1 MEQITWILDNWV
13 GLAAAVTGLMAAAS
27 AITALTPTP
36 RDDAALAKLY
46 RLIELIGLVVG
57 KAKREPPK

>member
-1 MEQITWILDNWV
+1 MEQITWVLDNWI
-13 GLAAAVTGLMAAAS
+13 GISAAVTGLMAAAS

-46 RLIELIGLVVG
+46 KFIERVALVVG
-57 KAKREPPK
+57 KAKRAAPK